1 MTDKIAYKAVLIYP
15 EFDTQDTFWSYAR
28 SLKMYAP
35 AGEFGL
41 PKRLLPPLGLMGL
54 YNYLKP
60 YYEEL
65 CLIDRNVD
73 PRPLEDL
80 IADADHIFMGGML
93 AQEQSLI
100 KNALTAKQAG
110 KVLIVGGTAI
120 TVQSP
125 LMAIADHLVE
135 NEAEGIIDALLQGLS
150 QGTAK
155 KYYKGSFNLS
165 EQFFQPDFASIN
177 MQNYVHM
184 AVQISRGCPE
194 NCEFCDIPAR
204 FGKAYR
210 VTPWE
215 KTAASFRQMMELG
228 WTGQVFIVDDN
239 FIGNPKKA
247 LEVLKNLY
255 KIGEDIGYH
264 HPKYTELTL
273 RLADDSPIM
282 AELRHWF
289 HKANFINGF
298 YGVETPNKASL
309 LETDK
314 RQNLRGEQGLVE
326 KLNFISEQTGSGVMM
341 GMIYG
346 FDHDTTESVDEF
358 IDFVNATNA
367 PIVMAGLLNALP
379 CTPLMARMQRQGRY
393 IQPSSGN
400 NSDGV
405 INFIPYH
412 FSVQQ
417 AEQNYLCILE
427 GIYHP
432 RAYFARVMRHLER
445 IDPDLQSNYRAGN
458 DSMNYLL
465 KILSRKHALTYWRYL
480 PAALAIGKRRCGFK
494 TPGYLAILAEF
505 FSLCGQYTHF
515 IGQINAQRKKIA
527 LRKYANWQQFSW
539 RELQASVIDD
549 IEVLQR
555 NSVST
560 VLDKIKIHFQIGHEL
575 VGTRLQVLQY
585 FVDPY
590 RQKNYEALNKQ
601 QQLTVEQYIDID
613 VQAYHQVHKQF
624 PEILGDFS
632 LFEQYLRETLLE
644 QKNYLAEKRKHYR
657 KIAAMEAP
665 LING

>member
-1 MTDKIAYKAVLIYP
+1 MIEKIGHKAVLIYP

-28 SLKMYAP
+28 SLELYAP
-35 AGEFGL
+35 PGEFGL
-41 PKRLLPPLGLMGL
+41 HKRLLPPLGLMGL
-54 YNYLKP
+54 FNHLKP

-65 CLIDRNVD
+65 CLIDKNVD
-73 PRPLEDL
+73 PRPLQEL
-80 IADADHIFMGGML
+80 ISDADHVFIGGML
-93 AQEQSLI
+93 AQEHGLI
-100 KNALTAKQAG
+100 KHAAEVKNAG

-120 TVQSP
+120 TPQSP

-135 NEAEGIIDALLQGLS
+135 NEAEGVIDALLEGLS
-150 QGTAK
+150 NGTAK

-165 EQFFQPDFASIN
+165 EQFFQPDYASIN

-215 KTAASFRQMMELG
+215 KTAQSFRQMQALG
-228 WTGQVFIVDDN
+228 WTGQVFVVDDN
-239 FIGNPKKA
+239 FIGNPRKA

-255 KIGEDIGYH
+255 KIGENIGYH

-273 RLADDSPIM
+273 RLADESPIM

-309 LETDK
+309 LETNK
-314 RQNLRGEQGLVE
+314 RQNLRGERSLAD
-326 KLNFISEQTGSGVMM
+326 KLSFISKQTGAGVMM

-346 FDHDTTESVDEF
+346 FDHDTTESVQEF

-379 CTPLMARMQRQGRY
+379 CTPLMARMQGEGRY
-393 IQPSSGN
+393 IRASSGN

-412 FSVQQ
+412 FSVRQ
-417 AEQNYLCILE
+417 AEQNYLRILE

-432 RAYFARVMRHLER
+432 PAYFDRVMRHLEL
-445 IDPDLQSNYRAGN
+445 IDPELQSQYRAGN
-458 DSMNYLL
+458 DSVAYLV
-465 KILSRKHALTYWRYL
+465 KILSRENALTYWRYL
-480 PAALAIGKRRCGFK
+480 PKALAIATRRCSLNTHGFK
-494 TPGYLAILAEF
+494 AILAEY

-515 IGQINAQRKKIA
+515 VGQITAQRNNIA
-527 LRKYANWQQFSW
+527 QRDYADWQQLAW
-539 RELQASVIDD
+539 REEQAARVVEEEVREVI
-549 IEVLQR
+549 
-555 NSVST
+555 
-560 VLDKIKIHFQIGHEL
+560 
-575 VGTRLQVLQY
+575 
-585 FVDPY
+585 
-590 RQKNYEALNKQ
+590 
-601 QQLTVEQYIDID
+601 
-613 VQAYHQVHKQF
+613 
-624 PEILGDFS
+624 
-632 LFEQYLRETLLE
+632 
-644 QKNYLAEKRKHYR
+644 
-657 KIAAMEAP
+657 
-665 LING
+665 